1 MRSTSSSTFKIG
13 AVSGFSMIEVLVTL
27 VILLLGLLGLVGMM
41 LMSQR
46 AEMESYQRS
55 QALLLLQDM
64 VSRINVNRTVAP
76 CYAFTTDPVGGTP
89 FLGVGSSATL
99 PTCSLG
105 SVQAYTLAN
114 SDFAAWDDLLK
125 GSSEK
130 AGGTSLGAMID
141 ARGCVSFDPAS
152 NTYLVS
158 VAWMGGSK
166 TAQPPASLG
175 CGSGLYG
182 DEAQRRVVSTNLQ
195 IANLN

>member
-1 MRSTSSSTFKIG
+1 MRSTRKLRG
-13 AVSGFSMIEVLVTL
+13 ASGFSMIEVLVTL

-41 LMSQR
+41 LMSQQ

-64 VSRINVNRTVAP
+64 VGRINVNRSVAP
-76 CYAFTTDPVGGTP
+76 CYAFTTDPIAGTP
-89 FLGVGSSATL
+89 YLGVDSSAL

-105 SVQAYTLAN
+105 SVQAYTLAD
-114 SDFAAWDDLLK
+114 SDFAAWDALLK

-130 AGGTSLGAMID
+130 SGTTSLGAMIG
-141 ARGCVSFDPAS
+141 ARGCVSFDAAS
-152 NTYLVS
+152 GVYLVS
-158 VAWMGGSK
+158 VAWMGSRK
-166 TAQPPASLG
+166 TAAPAASLG

-182 DEAQRRVVSTNLQ
+182 DEAQRRVVSINLQ

>member
-1 MRSTSSSTFKIG
+1 MRPAFKIR
-13 AVSGFSMIEVLVTL
+13 AASGFSMIEVLVTL

-64 VSRINVNRTVAP
+64 VSRINVNRKVAP
-76 CYAFTTDPVGGTP
+76 CYAFTTDPVGGSP
-89 FLGVGSSATL
+89 FLGTGSSPTL

-105 SVQAYTLAN
+105 SVQQYTLAN
-114 SDFAAWDDLLK
+114 SDFTAWDDLLK

-130 AGGTSLGAMID
+130 AGGAGLGAMIG
-141 ARGCVSFDPAS
+141 ARGCVSFDGS
-152 NTYLVS
+152 SYLVS

-166 TAQPPASLG
+166 TAAPPAGLG

-182 DEAQRRVVSTNLQ
+182 DEAQRRVVSANVQ